1 MSAKRIDRP
10 HQSEPDETSR
20 GKKPKAPPTV
30 LLDDVPRSANGQPV
44 GGQGRVD
51 LTGIM
56 PGGVRIDPFLTEGH
70 AGYDESGQSEIIPPV
85 EVAGEMKVMDAIY
98 TRRSV
103 RDYTDR
109 EVSKETVMLL
119 LQAAIQ
125 APSAVNEQPWTF
137 VVIQEKLLLRR
148 YSDNAKQL
156 FAKNV
161 KLDSLHA
168 DLKKAISD
176 PAFNIF
182 HNAGTLIVICAKPIG
197 QHPAWDCCFAAE
209 NLMLA
214 AHAMGLATCPIGFA
228 WSLLDDLAI
237 RRELQIPSEYVP
249 VLPIIVGYSR
259 KPVAPVSRKESVI
272 LCWK

>member
-1 MSAKRIDRP
+1 MEAKRIDQAQRP
-10 HQSEPDETSR
+10 EPDEASR
-20 GKKPKAPPTV
+20 GIKFTTPRLV
-30 LLDDVPRSANGQPV
+30 LLDDVTRSANGQPV

-56 PGGVRIDPFLTEGH
+56 PGSVRIDPFLTEGH
-70 AGYDESGQSEIIPPV
+70 AGYDESGQSEIVPSA
-85 EVAGEMKVMDAIY
+85 EVAGEMKATDAIY

-109 EVSKETVMLL
+109 DVSKETVMVL
-119 LQAAIQ
+119 LQSAIQ

-137 VVIQEKLLLRR
+137 VVIQDRLLLRR
-148 YSDNAKQL
+148 YSDKAKQL
-156 FAKNV
+156 YAKNV

-182 HNAGTLIVICAKPIG
+182 HNAGTLIVVCAKPIG
-197 QHPAWDCCFAAE
+197 QHADWDCCFAAQ
-209 NLMLA
+209 NLMLT

-228 WSLLDDLAI
+228 WSLLDDPAV
-237 RRELQIPSEYVP
+237 RGELQIPSDYIP
-249 VLPIIVGYSR
+249 VLPIIVGYS
-259 KPVAPVSRKESVI
+259 
-272 LCWK
+272 L